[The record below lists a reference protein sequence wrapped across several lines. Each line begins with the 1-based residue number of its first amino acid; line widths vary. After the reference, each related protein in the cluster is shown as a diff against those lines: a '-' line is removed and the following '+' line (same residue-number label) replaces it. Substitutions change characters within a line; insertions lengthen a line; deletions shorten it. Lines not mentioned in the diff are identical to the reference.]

1 MTFNR
6 KRMWQGSALLA
17 LAAVSVST
25 AGINTVAAKP
35 VAVKAAAPA
44 LYAVSASSLKKAI
57 AARRG
62 KVVLV
67 NFWATWCVG
76 CRKEFPDLVKLQ
88 KNYAKQGV
96 TVLFVSGD
104 EASDRASKVV
114 PFLKQQGV
122 TSPSYIIQGDVFQF
136 IPQFDPKLK
145 TAFGL
150 PRTYVYNR
158 SGRLVKVV
166 YPEKSYAEF
175 QKVLKPLL

>member
-1 MTFNR
+1 MTSIG
-6 KRMWQGSALLA
+6 KRMWHAGALLT
-17 LAAVSVST
+17 LATLSVSAVGT
-25 AGINTVAAKP
+25 HRVVAKP
-35 VAVKAAAPA
+35 TAVKATAPA
-44 LYAVSASSLKKAI
+44 VYPVSAASLKKAI

-104 EASDRASKVV
+104 EAKDRAGKVV
-114 PFLKQQGV
+114 PFLKQQRV

-150 PRTYVYNR
+150 PRTYIYNR
-158 SGRLVKVV
+158 SGKLVKVV
-166 YPEKSYAEF
+166 FPEKSYAEF
-175 QKVLKPLL
+175 SKMLKPLL

>member
-1 MTFNR
+1 MRPGAAF
-6 KRMWQGSALLA
+6 LA
-17 LAAVSVST
+17 LAAAAAVST
-25 AGINTVAAKP
+25 NLVAAKP
-35 VAVKAAAPA
+35 ALAKPAATKTAGPAVYPVSAPA
-44 LYAVSASSLKKAI
+44 LKKTI

-96 TVLFVSGD
+96 SILYVSGD
-104 EASDRASKVV
+104 EASDRNSKVV

-122 TSPSYIIQGDVFQF
+122 TAPSYIIQGDVFQF
-136 IPQFDPKLK
+136 IPQFDPNLK

-150 PRTYVYNR
+150 PRTYVYDR
-158 SGRLVKVV
+158 SGKLVKVV
-166 YPEKSYAEF
+166 FPEKSYAEF
-175 QKVLKPLL
+175 EKVIKPLL